1 MTRETY
7 FAFILL
13 ICCAITSGLSWIG
26 CSSTYRQLHDAEL
39 QNNQE
44 QHINQIIIMKR
55 LESCAVSF
63 GTYVATK
70 GKYGREY
77 FEQHR

>member
-7 FAFILL
+7 FAVMLL
-13 ICCAITSGLSWIG
+13 LCCAISSGLSWVA
-26 CSSTYRQLHDAEL
+26 CSSTYRQIHDSQL
-39 QNNQE
+39 QDFRE
-44 QHINQIIIMKR
+44 EKVSQIIIMKR

-70 GKYGREY
+70 GHYGREY
-77 FEQHR
+77 FEQHH